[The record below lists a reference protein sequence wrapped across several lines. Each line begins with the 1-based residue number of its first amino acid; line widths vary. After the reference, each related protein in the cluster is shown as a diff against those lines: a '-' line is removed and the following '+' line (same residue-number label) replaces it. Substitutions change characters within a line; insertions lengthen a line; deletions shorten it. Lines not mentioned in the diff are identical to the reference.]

1 MFDSGCVYIP
11 SELLHSKNASSDVSS
26 PIKKFVVCHKSQKSF
41 DRSTRRASRSTQQI
55 WSSYVNTENDCTVSD
70 VYLLCESNKNM
81 HERISKEFES
91 TAACLPVGMPNNEVN
106 AIKFNADSGEDGLV
120 LMFVDLDSVSL
131 KENATSVT
139 EMQTLFDHIGML
151 VKEKRT
157 LIHVKSDVISRAL
170 ASMLSDD
177 NKCNTQC
184 INGEEL
190 KTFLSGE
197 EQAIIK
203 SHLTGEMIRR
213 LNKNNVASNCPLTN
227 YPARFIQCSL
237 DTDERKEI
245 CRFYNYD
252 EKRGCLRS
260 IKAQRNPHLKGC
272 DMCHEHCHR
281 CGWEGH
287 RAFEC
292 TREVTADKGNSVVF
306 QKTEE
311 GEMIAVPLD
320 RDELTTKAGDVPVPS
335 LLVLGGRCRGRT
347 LNSCE
352 FLPLSSDGSWTA
364 LPSLQEHR
372 GSHAACSPKGTRL
385 TFVMGG
391 GGVDGNLDTVELLDL
406 RTSHPQSPAEGKE
419 DLRWDILSD
428 RLETARHAFGSV
440 CVTKANADEVCVD
453 LYAVGGWM
461 YGTKSCESME
471 KLSFKVSQSC
481 SEELYWQRNAR
492 WEKCSPILTPRR
504 LHSVA
509 ASVDGSSIFVFGGYI
524 DERKVTSSIESYDIT
539 TDTWNATDE
548 LPYPQKNCPLVQAV
562 PDWSPDAKNS
572 FLIFP
577 YSDNNT
583 SDTCKPV
590 VLRYSPHSSEKFE
603 PVIVPNTDK
612 TRIEHLQMPIK
623 NWHSFSATVSPS
635 LRKAYFVGGLIDSK
649 WTGRGF
655 SLDLYTM
662 KWQELPE
669 MSLPR
674 RRLAALVME

>member
-1 MFDSGCVYIP
+1 
-11 SELLHSKNASSDVSS
+11 
-26 PIKKFVVCHKSQKSF
+26 
-41 DRSTRRASRSTQQI
+41 
-55 WSSYVNTENDCTVSD
+55 VNTEDDSTVTD
-70 VYLLCESNKNM
+70 VYLLCEGN
-81 HERISKEFES
+81 HERLAKEFVS
-91 TAACLPVGMPNNEVN
+91 TAACVPVEIPNKEVN
-106 AIKFNADSGEDGLV
+106 AIKFETDSRGDGLI
-120 LMFVDLDSVSL
+120 LMFVDIYSL
-131 KENATSVT
+131 SPKENEIPVF
-139 EMQTLFDHIGML
+139 EMKTLLDYIGKL

-157 LIHVKSDVISRAL
+157 LIHIKADVISRAI
-170 ASMLSDD
+170 ASMLSHDRH
-177 NKCNTQC
+177 C

-190 KTFLSGE
+190 KTFLHGQ

-227 YPARFIQCSL
+227 YPARYIQFSL

-252 EKRGCLRS
+252 ERGCLRS
-260 IKAQRNPHLKGC
+260 IKAKLNPRLKGC
-272 DMCHEHCHR
+272 EMCHEHCHR
-281 CGWEGH
+281 CGFEGH

-292 TREVTADKGNSVVF
+292 TREVRTDTCDSVVF
-306 QKTEE
+306 QKNEE
-311 GEMIAVPLD
+311 GEIIAVPLH
-320 RDELTTKAGDVPVPS
+320 RDQLTTKASDVSVPS

-352 FLPLSSDGSWTA
+352 FLPLLSPNGSWTA
-364 LPSLQEHR
+364 LPNLQEHR

-385 TFVMGG
+385 TFVVGG

-406 RTSHPQSPAEGKE
+406 RTGKE
-419 DLRWDILSD
+419 EDFIRWSKLSD
-428 RLETARHAFGSV
+428 SLASARHAFGSV

-471 KLSFKVSQSC
+471 KLSFKISRSC
-481 SEELYWQRNAR
+481 SELDWQRNAR

-509 ASVDGSSIFVFGGYI
+509 ASIDGSSIFVFGGYV
-524 DERKVTSSIESYDIT
+524 DERNVTSSIESYNIS
-539 TDTWNATDE
+539 TDSWNATDE
-548 LPYPQKNCPLVQAV
+548 LPYPTTSCPLVQAV
-562 PDWSPDAKNS
+562 PDWSPDVENKNS

-583 SDTCKPV
+583 GDNCTPV
-590 VLRYSPHSSEKFE
+590 VLRYSPHSAKKFE
-603 PVIVPNTDK
+603 PVVVTNTGE
-612 TRIEHLQMPIK
+612 THVEHLQMPIK
-623 NWHSFSATVSPS
+623 NWHSYSATISPS
-635 LRKAYFVGGLIDSK
+635 LRKAYLVGGLIDSK

-655 SLDLYTM
+655 SLDLKTM
-662 KWQELPE
+662 KWRELPE